1 MSTESN
7 SAEYKEVDMFDVFA
21 ACVRAGEPIHVS
33 GPLDESQARLH
44 VALINRLTR
53 ETGRY
58 VHVIYS

>member
-7 SAEYKEVDMFDVFA
+7 NTANKEVDMFDVFA
-21 ACVRAGEPIHVS
+21 ARVRAGDPIHVS
-33 GPLDESQARLH
+33 GPLDEAQARLH
-44 VALINRLTR
+44 VALINRLTH